1 MLAIKELE
9 SHLGKLD
16 NEKKDLIQKEPCCS
30 VSLSFQAPSVP
41 QNDILVV
48 HFIQVNYHGCNRMKN
63 FLIWD
68 QQHLLILHCSH
79 CDLQRDLAEVRKST
93 QERRFFTSYV
103 DVLYST
109 EDMNDCL
116 RDSYFLLVRAK
127 MDQQRQG

>member
-48 HFIQVNYHGCNRMKN
+48 HFIQVNYHRFTIKDEE
-63 FLIWD
+63 LS
-68 QQHLLILHCSH
+68 HLGSATFADIAPMSL
-79 CDLQRDLAEVRKST
+79 
-93 QERRFFTSYV
+93 
-103 DVLYST
+103 
-109 EDMNDCL
+109 
-116 RDSYFLLVRAK
+116 
-127 MDQQRQG
+127 